1 MASGKTSKTFMW
13 GIMGLLIVGLG
24 GFGATN
30 LSGNI
35 TRVGSVGDEDIDVN
49 DYARA
54 LQQDIRAIE
63 AQAGSAM
70 PFNQVLSAGID
81 RAVLARLVG
90 QASLDNE
97 AAKLGLSIGDETLS
111 KQILAIPTFQSAN
124 GFDRDS
130 YRFALQ
136 QAGLSEIEFEGQ
148 MRADTVRALLQGAVV
163 TGTPMPSTYANTLIN
178 YAGERRDFTWALLN
192 TTHLSAQIAAPT
204 EAQLTAFH
212 SENVDQF
219 TTPAKKRLTYIWLSP
234 DDLVAGIEVDEAQ
247 IKSLYEERIDQY
259 LVPERRLVE
268 RLIYSDAASA
278 EAARA
283 ALDAGEKNFE
293 TLVADRGLDLA
304 DVDLGDATAASLGSA
319 AEEVFAAPGTGVV
332 GPVETSLGPA
342 LFRINGILLGSE
354 TTLEQARDELHADL
368 AAGAARRQI
377 ERVSEDIDN
386 LLAGGATLEELD
398 GEGGAKLASI
408 DWHDASEE
416 PIAGYGAFREA
427 ATSVTA
433 SDYPEIIRLDDGG
446 IVALRFD
453 ENVAAAVQPLDSVRA
468 EATAAWRSAQTA
480 KALSAKAEELLEQ
493 VKSGTGMDELG
504 LTARAET
511 DIMRSDFI
519 TDAPE
524 ALINQVFAMTAG
536 DAAVVA
542 DADGT
547 VSIVSLG
554 AVNGPDLDNA
564 EVVGFRNILAQQGD
578 AGLSDDLYAAY
589 ARAIQD
595 AAGIYLDQ
603 TAINA
608 VHANFR

>member
-49 DYARA
+49 EYARN

-70 PFNQVLSAGID
+70 PFNQVLAAGID

-90 QASLDNE
+90 QAALDNE
-97 AAKLGLSIGDETLS
+97 AATLGLSISDATLS
-111 KQILAIPTFQSAN
+111 EQILSIGSFQGAD
-124 GFDRDS
+124 GFDRES

-136 QAGLSEIEFEGQ
+136 QAGLSEIEFEGE
-148 MRADTVRALLQGAVV
+148 MRADTVRALLQGAIVA
-163 TGTPMPSTYANTLIN
+163 GAPMPSTYADTLIG
-178 YAGERRDFTWALLN
+178 YAAERRNFTWALLN
-192 TTHLSAQIAAPT
+192 TTHLSAPIAAPS
-204 EAQLTAFH
+204 EEQLATYH
-212 SENVDQF
+212 SENADQF
-219 TTPAKKRLTYIWLSP
+219 TSPAKKRLTYIWLSP
-234 DDLVAGIEVDEAQ
+234 DDLVAGIEVDETRITA
-247 IKSLYEERIDQY
+247 LYEERIDQY
-259 LVPERRLVE
+259 MVPERRLVE

-278 EAARA
+278 DAARA
-283 ALDAGEKNFE
+283 AFDAGEKSFE
-293 TLVADRGLDLA
+293 DLVTDRGLDLA
-304 DVDLGDATAASLGSA
+304 DVDMGDVTAVSLGAAGDA
-319 AEEVFAAPGTGVV
+319 VFATQGTGIV

-354 TTLEQARDELHADL
+354 TTLEQARDELHAEL
-368 AAGAARRQI
+368 ATDAARRQI

-398 GEGGAKLASI
+398 GEGGAKLARI
-408 DWHDASEE
+408 DWHLGSEE
-416 PIAGYGAFREA
+416 PIAGYGDFRNA
-427 ATSVTA
+427 AASVSA

-446 IVALRFD
+446 IAALRFD
-453 ENVAAAVQPLDSVRA
+453 EDVAAALQPLDTVRA
-468 EATAAWRSAQTA
+468 DVIAAWQADETA
-480 KALSAKAEELLEQ
+480 KALAAKAEELLAQ

-504 LTARAET
+504 LTARAEV

-519 TDAPE
+519 TDAPA
-524 ALINQVFAMTAG
+524 ALIDDVFAMTAG

-542 DADGT
+542 GADGT
-547 VSIVSLG
+547 VAIVSLE
-554 AVNGPDLDNA
+554 AVNGPDQDNV
-564 EVVGFRNILAQQGD
+564 EVAGFRNILAQQGD